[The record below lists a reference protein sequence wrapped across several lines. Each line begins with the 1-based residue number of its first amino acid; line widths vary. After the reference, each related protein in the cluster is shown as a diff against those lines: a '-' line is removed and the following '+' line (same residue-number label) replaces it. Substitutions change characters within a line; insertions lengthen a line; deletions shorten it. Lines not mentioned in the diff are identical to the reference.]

1 MKCPPAIS
9 AALKRL
15 WPFASPADGQPLI
28 QTNADACH
36 SAQIM
41 RPMPSPAETPQSPL
55 RGLPMT
61 SRARAWKAVRHLDE
75 NAAKRR
81 AVIEENRKALHL
93 TLAKGVCSDA
103 HD

>member
-1 MKCPPAIS
+1 MCRSAIS

-15 WPFASPADGQPLI
+15 WPFATPADGQPLI
-28 QTNADACH
+28 QTSEADCH
-36 SAQIM
+36 FALPTSM
-41 RPMPSPAETPQSPL
+41 MPSPAETPPLPL

-75 NAAKRR
+75 NAEKRR